1 MSKKPVYINLLK
13 IQLPL
18 SALLSISHRVSGI
31 MIFFMVLPV
40 FAYILNIL
48 LDSPASFI
56 SYMDAYNSSIFL
68 RTFVLFNILIFEYH
82 VIAGIRHM
90 LMDFHIISETL
101 SASNT
106 SAKIALI
113 VFIINALLTILVL
126 TWNWVNQFGT
136 CKDILQFISFYFL
149 DIWV

>member
-56 SYMDAYNSSIFL
+56 SYIDAYNSSIFL

-90 LMDFHIISETL
+90 LMDFHLISETL

-113 VFIINALLTILVL
+113 IFIINALLTILVL
-126 TWNWVNQFGT
+126 T
-136 CKDILQFISFYFL
+136 
-149 DIWV
+149 

>member
-1 MSKKPVYINLLK
+1 MSIKPVYINLFR

-31 MIFFMVLPV
+31 LIFFLVLPV
-40 FAYILNIL
+40 SAYILNL
-48 LDSPASFI
+48 LLASQDSFSSFV
-56 SYMDAYNSSIFL
+56 DVFNSSIFL

-90 LMDFHIISETL
+90 LMDFKLVSETL

-106 SAKIALI
+106 SAITALI
-113 VFIINALLTILVL
+113 VFFVIALLTILGL
-126 TWNWVNQFGT
+126 
-136 CKDILQFISFYFL
+136 I
-149 DIWV
+149 

>member
-1 MSKKPVYINLLK
+1 MSIKPVYINLFK

-31 MIFFMVLPV
+31 LIFFLVLPV
-40 FAYILNIL
+40 SAYILNL
-48 LDSPASFI
+48 LLASQDSFSSFV
-56 SYMDAYNSSIFL
+56 DVFNSSVFL

-90 LMDFHIISETL
+90 LMDFKLVSETL

-106 SAKIALI
+106 SAITALI
-113 VFIINALLTILVL
+113 VFFVIALLTTLGLI
-126 TWNWVNQFGT
+126 
-136 CKDILQFISFYFL
+136 
-149 DIWV
+149 

>member
-1 MSKKPVYINLLK
+1 MSLKPVYINWFR

-31 MIFFMVLPV
+31 LIFFMVLP
-40 FAYILNIL
+40 FSAYILNIL
-48 LDSPASFI
+48 LDSQASFI
-56 SYMDAYNSSIFL
+56 SFLDTYKTSIFL

-90 LMDFHIISETL
+90 LMDFHLISETL

-106 SAKIALI
+106 SAKI
-113 VFIINALLTILVL
+113 VIILFLVIALLTILVL
-126 TWNWVNQFGT
+126 TWN
-136 CKDILQFISFYFL
+136 
-149 DIWV
+149 

>member
-1 MSKKPVYINLLK
+1 MSIKPVYINLFK

-31 MIFFMVLPV
+31 LIFFLVLPV
-40 FAYILNIL
+40 SAYILNL
-48 LDSPASFI
+48 LLASQDSFSSFV
-56 SYMDAYNSSIFL
+56 DLFDSSVFL

-90 LMDFHIISETL
+90 LMDFKLVSETL

-106 SAKIALI
+106 SAITALI
-113 VFIINALLTILVL
+113 VFFVIALLTILGL
-126 TWNWVNQFGT
+126 
-136 CKDILQFISFYFL
+136 I
-149 DIWV
+149 

>member
-1 MSKKPVYINLLK
+1 MSIKPVYINLFK

-31 MIFFMVLPV
+31 LIFFLVLPV
-40 FAYILNIL
+40 SAYILNL
-48 LDSPASFI
+48 LLASQDSFSSFV
-56 SYMDAYNSSIFL
+56 DVFNSSVFL

-90 LMDFHIISETL
+90 LMDFKLVSETL

-106 SAKIALI
+106 SAITALI
-113 VFIINALLTILVL
+113 VFFVIALLTILDL
-126 TWNWVNQFGT
+126 
-136 CKDILQFISFYFL
+136 I
-149 DIWV
+149 

>member
-1 MSKKPVYINLLK
+1 MSIKPVYINLFR

-31 MIFFMVLPV
+31 LIFFLVLPAS
-40 FAYILNIL
+40 AYILNL
-48 LDSPASFI
+48 LLASQDSFSSFV
-56 SYMDAYNSSIFL
+56 DVFNSSVFL

-90 LMDFHIISETL
+90 LMDFKLVSETL

-106 SAKIALI
+106 SAITALI
-113 VFIINALLTILVL
+113 IFFVIALLTILGL
-126 TWNWVNQFGT
+126 
-136 CKDILQFISFYFL
+136 I
-149 DIWV
+149 

>member
-1 MSKKPVYINLLK
+1 MSIKPVYINLFK

-31 MIFFMVLPV
+31 MIFFLVLPV
-40 FAYILNIL
+40 SAYILNL
-48 LDSPASFI
+48 LLASQDSFSSFV
-56 SYMDAYNSSIFL
+56 DVFNSSVFL

-90 LMDFHIISETL
+90 LMDFKLVSETL

-106 SAKIALI
+106 SAITALI
-113 VFIINALLTILVL
+113 VFFVIALLTILGL
-126 TWNWVNQFGT
+126 
-136 CKDILQFISFYFL
+136 I
-149 DIWV
+149 